1 MMIEWNNVMSTLGD
15 ITKQIKE
22 KTGTDI
28 PSDITEKIIAGSD
41 LIFNPVEALDIE
53 QVKVYNELQTL
64 RKELDELLKLK
75 EKFQAKLNR
84 YKTLER
90 FFTSSIELKHDLVDK
105 PWRVNERTSM
115 VEVFNKEKAQ
125 EQMKEM
131 GLNEII
137 PPGFFDQSNDDD

>member
-1 MMIEWNNVMSTLGD
+1 MMIEWNKIIGMLGD
-15 ITKQIKE
+15 ITKQIKA
-22 KTGTDI
+22 KSGVDI
-28 PSDITEKIIAGSD
+28 PDDITEKIITNAD
-41 LIFNPVEALDIE
+41 LIFNPVEALDAE
-53 QVKVYNELQTL
+53 QVKVYNEIQTL
-64 RKELDELLKLK
+64 RKDLDEMLKLK
-75 EKFQAKLNR
+75 DKFEAKVNR

-105 PWRVNERTSM
+105 PWRVNERTGM

-137 PPGFFDQSNDDD
+137 PPGFLDQLNNDD